1 MSQPSL
7 EMSELFVN
15 HTFKIGFVLS
25 FLAPILTGLMHWYL
39 GLDFHPVAAIVIWFL
54 AVLWNCAITLYLIFH
69 RVTLLPS

>member
-1 MSQPSL
+1 
-7 EMSELFVN
+7 MSELFVN